1 LRLVRVCK
9 PLLVLVAAVLTC
21 FSQTT
26 AQPVAEVELPETPGL
41 YAVIETSMGRIVA
54 LLYDDIAPVTVQNFV
69 DLAQGTKATLDK
81 KGKRVQRPYFN
92 GLTFHRVIKG
102 FMIQTGD
109 VKGTGAGDCGIPNLR
124 DEISRKVSFD
134 NPGTLGMANTGR
146 PDTGSCQFFLTVGR
160 ASHLD
165 GKHTIFGQIVLGQE
179 IAVAISAVPTDS
191 QNRPKIPVIM
201 NSVTIY
207 SRR

>member
-1 LRLVRVCK
+1 
-9 PLLVLVAAVLTC
+9 LVLAATVLIFVSQAPAQSAAV
-21 FSQTT
+21 
-26 AQPVAEVELPETPGL
+26 VELPNTPGL

-69 DLAQGTKATLDK
+69 DLARGTKATLDK
-81 KGKRVQRPYFN
+81 KGKRVQRPYYN

-109 VKGTGAGDCGIPNLR
+109 VKGTGAGDCGIPNIR
-124 DEISRKVSFD
+124 DEFSSKVSFD

-146 PDTGSCQFFLTVGR
+146 PNTGACQFFITVGR

-165 GKHTIFGQIVLGQE
+165 GKHTIFGQVVLGQE
-179 IAVAISAVPTDS
+179 VAVAISTVPTDA
-191 QNRPKIPVIM
+191 QDRPKTP
-201 NSVTIY
+201 VTI
-207 SRR
+207 SSIAIQSKH